1 MADVIDLID
10 EGRLRLEDVRDGIER
25 LQAVNSQ
32 AQSLGMLEIQKKAA
46 LAEQAV
52 SDSIGVIE
60 GLADSLA
67 ALIQGLAEVAENVG

>member
-60 GLADSLA
+60 GLADSMA